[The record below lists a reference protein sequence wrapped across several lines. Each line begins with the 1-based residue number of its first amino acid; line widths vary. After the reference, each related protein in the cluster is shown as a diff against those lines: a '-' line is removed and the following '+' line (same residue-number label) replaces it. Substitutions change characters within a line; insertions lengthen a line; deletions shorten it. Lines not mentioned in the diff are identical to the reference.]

1 MALFDPNLWWFSQM
15 PQKRLSQA
23 AKKAAKEIANVRSN
37 ALRDCK
43 VGFDPYPN
51 PNPNPDRNPNF
62 GAQWCHHGPVSPPQ

>member
-51 PNPNPDRNPNF
+51 PNPNPDRNSNF
-62 GAQWCHHGPVSPPQ
+62 GA